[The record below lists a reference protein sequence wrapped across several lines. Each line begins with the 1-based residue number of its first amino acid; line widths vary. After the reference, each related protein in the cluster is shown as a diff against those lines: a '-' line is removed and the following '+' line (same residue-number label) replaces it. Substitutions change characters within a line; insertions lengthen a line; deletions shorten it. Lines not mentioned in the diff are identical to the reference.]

1 MMRVIHLGLLGGSG
15 QAPGPSGH
23 RRALFARRRL
33 RSFPLDRLVKLV
45 FHLSHCTRNIVTP
58 TVEAPEGRTMRYQL
72 TAIFTRPW
80 LPNGLSLRLI
90 ESHYENHYGG
100 ALRRLN
106 ATTAQLEPMD
116 FERTPAHVVKGLKR
130 EQLIALNSTLL
141 HEL

>member
-1 MMRVIHLGLLGGSG
+1 
-15 QAPGPSGH
+15 
-23 RRALFARRRL
+23 
-33 RSFPLDRLVKLV
+33 
-45 FHLSHCTRNIVTP
+45 
-58 TVEAPEGRTMRYQL
+58 MRYQL

-106 ATTAQLEPMD
+106 AITAQLESMD

-141 HEL
+141 HELCFASMAFGAAAGAEGVRRRARGRRGGGEGHARRRSGDPGHRCRPDQAARPRVTRTP

>member
-1 MMRVIHLGLLGGSG
+1 
-15 QAPGPSGH
+15 
-23 RRALFARRRL
+23 
-33 RSFPLDRLVKLV
+33 
-45 FHLSHCTRNIVTP
+45 
-58 TVEAPEGRTMRYQL
+58 MRYQL

-90 ESHYENHYGG
+90 ESHENHYGG

-106 ATTAQLEPMD
+106 AITAQLESMD

-141 HEL
+141 HELCFARMAFGAVGDVPAVGVEEVKAMLDAGQAIRVIDAGPIRLHAPA

>member
-1 MMRVIHLGLLGGSG
+1 
-15 QAPGPSGH
+15 
-23 RRALFARRRL
+23 
-33 RSFPLDRLVKLV
+33 
-45 FHLSHCTRNIVTP
+45 
-58 TVEAPEGRTMRYQL
+58 MRYQL

-100 ALRRLN
+100 ALRRLD
-106 ATTAQLEPMD
+106 AITAQLESMD

-141 HEL
+141 HELCFARMAFGAVGDVPAVGVEEVKAMLDAGQAIRVIDAGPIRLHAPA